1 MLTLLKIRNLALVD
15 ELVWELGP
23 GLIGVTGETGAG
35 KSVIVG
41 ALKLVL
47 GERAEK
53 SLIRTGEE
61 SCSVEAVFELK
72 DPAEVN
78 AVLAD
83 GGLEACDDTQLIIRR
98 VIGQSANRQFVN
110 DSPVTLAL
118 LKRLGENLVDLH
130 GPHDHQSLLSV
141 ERQLSMLDA
150 YAGAE
155 PAVAK
160 YRETYRKWREKAVEL
175 DEIRHAENASE
186 QELDLLRYQL
196 QEIDGANLKPEDEQD
211 LEDRWRRASNSSRLV
226 EAAAAAT
233 AALSG
238 DDGILE
244 RLTEVQRLVRD
255 LEKLDPSIRE
265 RTASLETACLE
276 LQDLEGNLT
285 DYADELDINP
295 AEAAT
300 LEERVNLL
308 ESLKRKY
315 GPSLTDVLARRDAA
329 ATRLD
334 TIENRGEKLE
344 LLERELAACREAL
357 NVAGKALG
365 TLRKKA
371 APKLAK
377 EISSQLKD
385 LGFKQSSFEMPL
397 KLLTDPGPQGLG
409 GGGIPVRPESG
420 RAASAA
426 APDRVVRRNQPGDA
440 GGEIGF
446 GGSGRDAA
454 DGFRRDRRERRR
466 RGRPRGRAQ
475 DGDTGHATSSRGHHP
490 LPAGRGDV
498 GTPFRGREGSDRGP
512 DAVATLSGSRRD
524 THPGAGADVRRRWR
538 AGTGDGRVLAQPLS
552 RRSNLKGTGVPGLS
566 FAQAGSSGLTRSEL
580 SSGMTTLGR
589 SSAMFR

>member
-15 ELVWELGP
+15 ELAWELGS
-23 GLIGVTGETGAG
+23 GLISVTGETGAG

-53 SLIRTGEE
+53 NLIRTGEDN
-61 SCSVEAVFELK
+61 CSVEAVFELK
-72 DPAEVN
+72 DPSEIN
-78 AVLAD
+78 AILED
-83 GGLEACDDTQLIIRR
+83 GGLDPCDDTQLIIRR
-98 VIGQSANRQFVN
+98 VIGQTANRQFIN
-110 DSPVTLAL
+110 DSPVTLTL
-118 LKRLGENLVDLH
+118 LKRLGEHLVDLH

-155 PAVAK
+155 TAVSS
-160 YRETYRKWREKAVEL
+160 YREAYRAWRTKAVEL
-175 DEIRHAENASE
+175 EEIRHAENASE

-211 LEDRWRRASNSSRLV
+211 LEDRWRRASNSTRLV

-233 AALSG
+233 ASLNG

-244 RLTEVQRLVRD
+244 RLSEVQRLVRD

-276 LQDLEGNLT
+276 LQDLESNLA

-295 AEAAT
+295 AEAAN

-329 ATRLD
+329 AARLD

-344 LLERELAACREAL
+344 TLERELTACRTAL
-357 NVAGKALG
+357 DANGKLLS
-365 TLRKKA
+365 TTRKKA

-385 LGFKQSSFEMPL
+385 LGFKQSSFEAPL
-397 KLLTDPGPQGLG
+397 KVLAEPGPQGLEAIEFQFGPNPGEPLLPLRQIASSGEISRVMLAVKSALADQDATPLMVFDEIDANVGGEVARAVGRKMAALGTRHQVVAITHFPQVAATAAHHFVVEKEVSGGRTRSRLFPVSGETRIQELVRMLG
-409 GGGIPVRPESG
+409 GGGEQARAM
-420 RAASAA
+420 AASLLN
-426 APDRVVRRNQPGDA
+426 P
-440 GGEIGF
+440 
-446 GGSGRDAA
+446 
-454 DGFRRDRRERRR
+454 
-466 RGRPRGRAQ
+466 
-475 DGDTGHATSSRGHHP
+475 
-490 LPAGRGDV
+490 
-498 GTPFRGREGSDRGP
+498 
-512 DAVATLSGSRRD
+512 
-524 THPGAGADVRRRWR
+524 
-538 AGTGDGRVLAQPLS
+538 
-552 RRSNLKGTGVPGLS
+552 
-566 FAQAGSSGLTRSEL
+566 
-580 SSGMTTLGR
+580 
-589 SSAMFR
+589 

>member
-15 ELVWELGP
+15 ELAWELGS

-61 SCSVEAVFELK
+61 TCSVEAVFELK
-72 DPAEVN
+72 DASEVN

-83 GGLEACDDTQLIIRR
+83 GGLDACDGEQLIIRR
-98 VIGQSANRQFVN
+98 VIGQTANRQFIN
-110 DSPVTLAL
+110 DSPVTLSL
-118 LKRLGENLVDLH
+118 LKRLGEHLVDLH

-155 PAVAK
+155 NSVSN
-160 YRETYRKWREKAVEL
+160 YREAYRAWREKAAEL
-175 DEIRHAENASE
+175 EEIRHAENASE

-196 QEIDGANLKPEDEQD
+196 EEIDGAQLKPEDEHD
-211 LEDRWRRASNSSRLV
+211 LEDRWRRASNASRLV

-233 AALSG
+233 AALNG

-276 LQDLEGNLT
+276 LQDLESNLA

-300 LEERVNLL
+300 LEERVNVI
-308 ESLKRKY
+308 ETLKRKY
-315 GPSLTDVLARRDAA
+315 GPSLADVLTRRETA

-344 LLERELAACREAL
+344 TLERELAARREVL
-357 NVAGKALG
+357 ETSGKSLG
-365 TLRKKA
+365 ALRKKA

-385 LGFKQSSFEMPL
+385 LGFKQSSFEVPVR
-397 KLLTDPGPQGLG
+397 LLTEPGPQGLEGVEFQFGPNPGEPLLPLRQIASSGEISRVMLAVKSALADQDATPLMVFDEIDANVGGEVAKAVGRKMAALGTRHQVVAITHFPQVAAMSTHHFVVEKEVSGGRTRSRLYPVNGETRIQELVRMLG
-409 GGGIPVRPESG
+409 GGGEQARAM
-420 RAASAA
+420 AASLLN
-426 APDRVVRRNQPGDA
+426 P
-440 GGEIGF
+440 
-446 GGSGRDAA
+446 
-454 DGFRRDRRERRR
+454 
-466 RGRPRGRAQ
+466 
-475 DGDTGHATSSRGHHP
+475 
-490 LPAGRGDV
+490 
-498 GTPFRGREGSDRGP
+498 
-512 DAVATLSGSRRD
+512 
-524 THPGAGADVRRRWR
+524 
-538 AGTGDGRVLAQPLS
+538 
-552 RRSNLKGTGVPGLS
+552 
-566 FAQAGSSGLTRSEL
+566 
-580 SSGMTTLGR
+580 
-589 SSAMFR
+589 